1 MSDSLILAVVGLILI
16 VIGIGNTKG
25 NINSLHGYHR
35 KRVREEDRIPFG
47 KLVGTGTIL
56 IGIGAMVNGVLSF
69 LAQAMEKQSLADM
82 GQIIMIVGIVIGL
95 GISFFGMIKYNK
107 GIF

>member
-1 MSDSLILAVVGLILI
+1 MTDGVVLVMVGVVLIIL
-16 VIGIGNTKG
+16 GISNTKG
-25 NINSLHGYHR
+25 NISSLHGYHR

-56 IGIGAMVNGVLSF
+56 IGIATIVYGALSF
-69 LAQAMEKQSLADM
+69 LAQMFHQDVLVTVGE
-82 GQIIMIVGIVIGL
+82 MILVAGLVVGL
-95 GISFFGMIKYNK
+95 GISFYGMIKYNK